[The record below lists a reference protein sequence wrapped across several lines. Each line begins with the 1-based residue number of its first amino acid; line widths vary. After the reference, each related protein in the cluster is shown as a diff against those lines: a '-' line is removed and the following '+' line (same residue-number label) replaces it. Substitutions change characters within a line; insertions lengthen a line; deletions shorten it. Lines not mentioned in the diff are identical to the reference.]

1 MITCWGENITEQW
14 HVSYYVG
21 TPDSM
26 AAGGGGRGGGRG
38 GRNKRESVRK
48 RGTLLHFYSAC
59 GHTSLNGRGEGGEE
73 GEGEVEE
80 GKGGEQGEGEGK
92 EEGGEEGEGEG
103 RKGGEQG
110 EGEGKGEGGEE
121 GKGGEQGEGEGKGE
135 GGEEGEG
142 EGEGE
147 GRVTRGSQSGIMH
160 LWRRRRTHALLWRGG
175 GAEGEGA
182 YCRTYLYTTY
192 MGTYM

>member
-26 AAGGGGRGGGRG
+26 AAGGGGRGGGGEQEGFCQEEGNTSTLLQCMWAHLTKQQGRGRG
-38 GRNKRESVRK
+38 G
-48 RGTLLHFYSAC
+48 G
-59 GHTSLNGRGEGGEE
+59 GGRGEE
-73 GEGEVEE
+73 G
-80 GKGGEQGEGEGK
+80 
-92 EEGGEEGEGEG
+92 
-103 RKGGEQG
+103 KGGEQG

-121 GKGGEQGEGEGKGE
+121 GEGEGEGE

-175 GAEGEGA
+175 GAEGEGG

>member
-26 AAGGGGRGGGRG
+26 AAGGGGRGGGGGGGGGGEREREGKRG
-38 GRNKRESVRK
+38 RGRERERERRRES
-48 RGTLLHFYSAC
+48 
-59 GHTSLNGRGEGGEE
+59 
-73 GEGEVEE
+73 
-80 GKGGEQGEGEGK
+80 GKGG
-92 EEGGEEGEGEG
+92 
-103 RKGGEQG
+103 
-110 EGEGKGEGGEE
+110 
-121 GKGGEQGEGEGKGE
+121 
-135 GGEEGEG
+135 
-142 EGEGE
+142 
-147 GRVTRGSQSGIMH
+147 TRGSQPGIMH

-175 GAEGEGA
+175 GAEGEGR